1 MKQYTA
7 DKIRNLALAG
17 HGNAGK
23 TSLAEAMLYLAGA
36 TDRLGKTAEG
46 NTVCD
51 FDPEEI
57 KRKVSVSSAV
67 APLEWKGS
75 KINLLDTPGL
85 FDFAAGMYEGARAA
99 DCMMIAVSAKSGVSV
114 GTEKAYK
121 LAGTLGKG
129 RMFFITKLDT
139 EHANYDKTLESMRSA
154 FGTSVCP
161 LVLPV
166 AEGGKYTYVNLLD
179 GKAYQYA
186 GGKAKEVPAPSDE
199 RIEEL
204 QLSLSE
210 AVAET
215 DEDLME
221 KFFGGESF
229 TAEELHKGVRAG
241 IKDGSLAPVFCGS
254 CATTEGVDLMMDL
267 LVELM
272 PPASEL
278 SGETAVDPDD
288 KEIEVSC
295 DPEAPLAAF
304 VFKTVADPFVGKLSY
319 IKVVAG
325 TLSADQQP
333 VNQRTGQPEKL
344 GKIITVRGKKQEDA
358 GSITAGDIGAVT
370 KLAEA
375 VTGDSLCS
383 AKRPVKF
390 AAVQFPHPCLSMALK
405 PKAKGDEGKVAQAL
419 QRLMEEDQTITFEMN
434 PETKQQVLSGLGEQ
448 HLDVI
453 VSRLKGKF
461 GVDVELIKP
470 RVPYRETI
478 RKKVKVQGRHK
489 KQSGGHGQF
498 GDVWIEFEPCD
509 SDDLV
514 FEENVF
520 GGSVPKNFFP
530 AVEKGLRD
538 SVKHG
543 TIAGYP
549 MVGVKATLVDGSYHP
564 VDSSEMAFKTAA
576 SLAYKAG
583 IPQASPVIL
592 EPIGMMKVDVPDS
605 NTGDIIGEL
614 NKRRGRVLGMNP
626 GEDGLT
632 QIEAEV
638 PMSETHDFA
647 TVLRSM
653 AQGRGSFTLS
663 FLRYDP
669 LPPMLEAKALHEE
682 SES

>member
-1 MKQYTA
+1 
-7 DKIRNLALAG
+7 
-17 HGNAGK
+17 
-23 TSLAEAMLYLAGA
+23 MLYLAGA

-267 LVELM
+267 LV
-272 PPASEL
+272 
-278 SGETAVDPDD
+278 
-288 KEIEVSC
+288 K
-295 DPEAPLAAF
+295 
-304 VFKTVADPFVGKLSY
+304 
-319 IKVVAG
+319 
-325 TLSADQQP
+325 
-333 VNQRTGQPEKL
+333 
-344 GKIITVRGKKQEDA
+344 
-358 GSITAGDIGAVT
+358 
-370 KLAEA
+370 
-375 VTGDSLCS
+375 
-383 AKRPVKF
+383 
-390 AAVQFPHPCLSMALK
+390 
-405 PKAKGDEGKVAQAL
+405 
-419 QRLMEEDQTITFEMN
+419 
-434 PETKQQVLSGLGEQ
+434 
-448 HLDVI
+448 
-453 VSRLKGKF
+453 
-461 GVDVELIKP
+461 
-470 RVPYRETI
+470 
-478 RKKVKVQGRHK
+478 
-489 KQSGGHGQF
+489 
-498 GDVWIEFEPCD
+498 
-509 SDDLV
+509 
-514 FEENVF
+514 
-520 GGSVPKNFFP
+520 
-530 AVEKGLRD
+530 
-538 SVKHG
+538 
-543 TIAGYP
+543 
-549 MVGVKATLVDGSYHP
+549 
-564 VDSSEMAFKTAA
+564 
-576 SLAYKAG
+576 
-583 IPQASPVIL
+583 
-592 EPIGMMKVDVPDS
+592 
-605 NTGDIIGEL
+605 
-614 NKRRGRVLGMNP
+614 
-626 GEDGLT
+626 
-632 QIEAEV
+632 
-638 PMSETHDFA
+638 
-647 TVLRSM
+647 
-653 AQGRGSFTLS
+653 
-663 FLRYDP
+663 
-669 LPPMLEAKALHEE
+669 
-682 SES
+682 